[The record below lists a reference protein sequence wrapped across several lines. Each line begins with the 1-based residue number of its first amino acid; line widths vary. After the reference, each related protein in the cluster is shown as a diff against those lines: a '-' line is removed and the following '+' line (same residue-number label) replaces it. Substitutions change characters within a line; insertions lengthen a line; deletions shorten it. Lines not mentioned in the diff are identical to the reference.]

1 LSIDGGVVN
10 GSSTIDIVVGH
21 FSAHNDILY
30 VDIVAITTGASTGDD
45 DVRVELVNHPLGT
58 KGSVHLA
65 DATLLYAYILVTEE
79 LL

>member
-1 LSIDGGVVN
+1 
-10 GSSTIDIVVGH
+10 VVGD
-21 FSAHNDILY
+21 FLADDNVLDT
-30 VDIVAITTGASTGDD
+30 DIVAITTGASTGDD